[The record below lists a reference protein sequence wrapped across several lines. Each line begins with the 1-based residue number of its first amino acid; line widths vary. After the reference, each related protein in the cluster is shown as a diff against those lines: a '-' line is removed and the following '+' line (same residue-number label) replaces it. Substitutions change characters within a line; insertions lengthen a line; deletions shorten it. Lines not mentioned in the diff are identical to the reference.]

1 MSHHVFSGVN
11 FILICFHL
19 LKCLLLC
26 GHVTLC
32 LLGYTVCEAAD
43 NLERLGLRVV
53 SDCMDNRESVKTI

>member
-32 LLGYTVCEAAD
+32 LLGYSVCEAAD
-43 NLERLGLRVV
+43 IKPEETRSLSCL
-53 SDCMDNRESVKTI
+53 